1 MCKANSC
8 FWTKFTPG
16 FPTMGEIDLKIAVL
30 SGKGGTGKTFVSVNL
45 AAAAESA
52 VYVDC
57 DVEEPNGHLFF
68 RPNQLAEE
76 TVAVQ
81 VPAVDPELCTGCR
94 KCVEFCRYGAL
105 AHNGST
111 LMIFANIC
119 HSCGGCVLV
128 CPEKALA
135 ERDKPIGKVQRGVSG
150 SVQCLSGIL
159 NIGEPSGV
167 PLIQKLLDNVE
178 DSSESVFIDCPPGSA
193 CIVMESIKDA
203 DYCILV
209 TEPTLYGV
217 HNLKLVWELVKL
229 FQKPRGVVINKVL
242 PGENLAENFCSARD
256 IKVLARIPFSHEL
269 GLFISQGKI
278 AVRKDPEIRAAFL
291 DLLAVISEEVHRE
304 TAAYS

>member
-1 MCKANSC
+1 MSPGGAGIKAAQLIVDENVQAVL
-8 FWTKFTPG
+8 TPRCG
-16 FPTMGEIDLKIAVL
+16 ENAAQVLQAAGIALYKTNGTSLEENIRSFVQGELLLLDKIHAGLSHHGEIDLKIAVL

-135 ERDKPIGKVQRGVSG
+135 ERDKPIGKVQRGY
-150 SVQCLSGIL
+150 
-159 NIGEPSGV
+159 PGV
-167 PLIQKLLDNVE
+167 Y
-178 DSSESVFIDCPPGSA
+178 SA
-193 CIVMESIKDA
+193 C
-203 DYCILV
+203 
-209 TEPTLYGV
+209 
-217 HNLKLVWELVKL
+217 
-229 FQKPRGVVINKVL
+229 
-242 PGENLAENFCSARD
+242 
-256 IKVLARIPFSHEL
+256 
-269 GLFISQGKI
+269 QG
-278 AVRKDPEIRAAFL
+278 
-291 DLLAVISEEVHRE
+291 S
-304 TAAYS
+304 